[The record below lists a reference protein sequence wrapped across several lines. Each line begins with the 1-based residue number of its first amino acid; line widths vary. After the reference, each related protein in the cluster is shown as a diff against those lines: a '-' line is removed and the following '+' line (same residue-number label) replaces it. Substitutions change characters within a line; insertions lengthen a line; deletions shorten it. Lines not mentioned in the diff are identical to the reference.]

1 MKKFVPLFCCFVIIL
16 GCGSGEAAQKTVR
29 LPITI
34 DYPLLRNLLVQNA
47 FPEKGETKTLAN
59 TGNGCTFLTVSSPQ
73 ISTENDTLKLD
84 LKVSARAATPL
95 GGKCFTPLEWQGH
108 LILLQQPSIS
118 PDTWQL
124 RFTTIGSR
132 VLDEDRQPAQI
143 AEILWNF
150 IEPHITAYL
159 ENIRLNLM
167 PPISD
172 FKDFILPLFPENR
185 QQQTLQMLASMRP
198 QKARVAADALHFA
211 ILADVTQTYNP
222 NDTGEN
228 ATLDATKRLRLTKAW
243 ENWDAFLVYLVTT
256 LSRQALTAE
265 EKNILTDVLLDTRY
279 QFVSQLA
286 DNTIEEDIVR
296 QQFVNVWDQLAPL
309 FKKHILR
316 DSKSST
322 ALGYLAFVASAD
334 ALLVFDRL
342 GPTLGMEISTKGLIR
357 LMKMLDAN
365 PSLLR
370 YQPGIDS
377 ELQKLFQFEHKNAP
391 SPPKNM
397 EHEDNNSLL
406 HRIFAPLGPSN
417 AYAGQVPSF
426 KEILQWKVPQTD
438 VKKYIQRLE
447 GVLSSAAGAMIA
459 KGEVPPKV
467 QKMYRNL
474 ILAMAWQESC
484 LRQFVVKKDKLTY
497 LLSYNGSSVGVMQ
510 INERVWRGLYSQ
522 NRLRWDIN
530 YNAQA
535 GCEIAA
541 LYLNKYI
548 LNDTGRNNTLDDNTM
563 ARTVYAMYNG
573 GPAHYKKFLKRLA
586 ANSMYDS
593 DKLFWEKYKWVLA
606 DKVDKVSICLTGR

>member
-1 MKKFVPLFCCFVIIL
+1 MKKLLFLFCCLFFVSV
-16 GCGSGEAAQKTVR
+16 CGGGEAAQKTVR

-47 FPEKGETKTLAN
+47 FPEKGETKTLVN
-59 TGNGCTFLTVSSPQ
+59 TGNGCTYLKVSSPQ
-73 ISTENDTLKLD
+73 ISTANETFKLD

-95 GGKCFTPLEWQGH
+95 GDKCFTPLKWKGH
-108 LILLQQPSIS
+108 LVLLQQPSITS
-118 PDTWQL
+118 DTWQL
-124 RFTTIGSR
+124 KFTTVGSR
-132 VLDEDRQPAQI
+132 VLDADRQPAQI

-159 ENIRLNLM
+159 DTIRLNLM

-172 FKDFILPLFPENR
+172 FKNFILPLFPESR
-185 QQQTLQMLASMRP
+185 QQQTLQMLSSMRP
-198 QKARVAADALHFA
+198 QDIRVTAEALRLT
-211 ILADVTQTYNP
+211 ILTNVAQIYDP
-222 NDTGEN
+222 SDTGKGTTADPTE
-228 ATLDATKRLRLTKAW
+228 RLRLTRTW

-265 EKNILTDVLLDTRY
+265 EKDILTAVLLDTRY
-279 QFVSQLA
+279 QFVNQLA
-286 DNTIEEDIVR
+286 ANAIGEDIVR
-296 QQFVNVWDQLAPL
+296 QQFVKVWDQLAPL

-342 GPTLGMEISTKGLIR
+342 GPTLGVEISTNGLVR
-357 LMKMLDAN
+357 LMKMLHAN
-365 PSLLR
+365 PALLQYR
-370 YQPGIDS
+370 SSINS
-377 ELQKLFQFEHKNAP
+377 ELQKLFELEHENDT
-391 SPPKNM
+391 SPPQNM
-397 EHEDNNSLL
+397 QDENSNSLL
-406 HRIFAPLGPSN
+406 RRIFAPLQPSR
-417 AYAGQVPSF
+417 AYAAQVPSF
-426 KEILQWKVPQTD
+426 KEILRWKVPQSN
-438 VKKYIQRLE
+438 VQNYITKLE
-447 GVLSSAAGAMIA
+447 GVLASATSSMIS

-467 QKMYRNL
+467 QKMYRHL

-484 LRQFVVKKDKLTY
+484 FRQFVVKGDKLTY

-510 INERVWRGLYSQ
+510 INERVWRGLYRQ
-522 NRLRWDIN
+522 DRLRWDIN
-530 YNAQA
+530 YNARA

-548 LNDTGRNNTLDDNTM
+548 LNDSSRDNTLDDNTM

-573 GPAHYKKFLKRLA
+573 GPSQYQKFLKRLT

-606 DKVDKVSICLTGR
+606 DEVDKVSICLTGR